1 MVTGHVQEDQVRTTS
16 NPAFRNLPRSGYGNN
31 AGFNPQAQAAG
42 QYGGYDPYQQAGTA
56 QRPMTVDDVVI
67 RTAVTLGLAVVT
79 GALTVLFQA
88 WALVLPA
95 FIVGLVVSLII
106 IFKRTPN
113 AALVLIYAAAE
124 GVVLGAITGLFDRI
138 YSGIAFQAILG
149 TFGVF
154 AAMLIV
160 YKTGAVRVTPRLTKW
175 VIGATV
181 GAVFVMLA
189 DLLLHL
195 FGLNLG
201 IRDGSPLS
209 IVFSLLVIGIAAF
222 NLLLDFEQADQ
233 MIRGGMPAKWAWY
246 AAFGLMMTLVWLY
259 LEILRLLSYLQRN

>member
-1 MVTGHVQEDQVRTTS
+1 MRTTS
-16 NPAFRNLPRSGYGNN
+16 NPAFRNLPRSGYGNYG
-31 AGFNPQAQAAG
+31 GFNPQAQGA
-42 QYGGYDPYQQAGTA
+42 YQQAGLTG
-56 QRPMTVDDVVI
+56 RPMTVDDVVI
-67 RTAVTLGLAVVT
+67 RTAITLGLAVVT
-79 GALTVLFQA
+79 GALTILFQA
-88 WALVLPA
+88 WLLAVPA
-95 FIVGLVVSLII
+95 FIVGIVVSLII

-113 AALVLIYAAAE
+113 AALVLVYSAAE
-124 GVVLGAITGLFDRI
+124 GIVLGAITGLFEHV
-138 YSGIAFQAILG
+138 YHGIAFQAIIG

-160 YKTGAVRVTPRLTKW
+160 YKTGVVRVTPRLTRW

-189 DLLLHL
+189 DLVLNL
-195 FGLNLG
+195 FGASLG
-201 IRDGSPLS
+201 IRGGGPVA

-233 MIRGGMPAKWAWY
+233 MIRGGLPAKWAWY
-246 AAFGLMMTLVWLY
+246 AAFGLMTTLVWLY

>member
-1 MVTGHVQEDQVRTTS
+1 VTGRNPGQEDQVRTTS
-16 NPAFRNLPRSGYGNN
+16 NPAFRNLPRNGY
-31 AGFNPQAQAAG
+31 AGFNGAYAG
-42 QYGGYDPYQQAGTA
+42 VDPYGQAGVA

-67 RTAVTLGLAVVT
+67 RTAMTLGLAVIT
-79 GALTVLFQA
+79 GGLTIAFQA

-95 FIVGLVVSLII
+95 FLIGLVVSLIV
-106 IFKRTPN
+106 IFTRKPN

-124 GVVLGAITGLFDRI
+124 GVALGGITGLFDRV
-138 YSGIAFQAILG
+138 YPGIAFQAIVG

-154 AAMLIV
+154 AAMLVV
-160 YKTGAVRVTPRLTKW
+160 YKTGVVRVTPRMTRW

-189 DLLLHL
+189 DLIVHL
-195 FGLNLG
+195 FGGNLG

-222 NLLLDFEQADQ
+222 NLMLDFEQATQ
-233 MIRGGMPAKWAWY
+233 MIRGGYPAKWAWY
-246 AAFGLMMTLVWLY
+246 AAFGLMVTLVWLY

>member
-1 MVTGHVQEDQVRTTS
+1 GV
-16 NPAFRNLPRSGYGNN
+16 
-31 AGFNPQAQAAG
+31 
-42 QYGGYDPYQQAGTA
+42 A

-67 RTAVTLGLAVVT
+67 RTAMTLGLAIIT
-79 GALTVLFQA
+79 GALTVLFHA
-88 WALVLPA
+88 WALALPA
-95 FIVGLVVSLII
+95 FVIGLVVSLVI

-113 AALVLIYAAAE
+113 AALVLVYAAAE

-138 YSGIAFQAILG
+138 YPGVAFQAILG

-160 YKTGAVRVTPRLTKW
+160 YKTGVVRVTPRLTRW

-189 DLLLHL
+189 DLVVHL
-195 FGLNLG
+195 FGGDLG
-201 IRDGSPLS
+201 IRNGSPLA

-233 MIRGGMPAKWAWY
+233 MIRAGAPAKWAWY
-246 AAFGLMMTLVWLY
+246 AAFGLMITLVWLY

>member
-1 MVTGHVQEDQVRTTS
+1 VRTTS
-16 NPAFRNLPRSGYGNN
+16 NPAFRNLPRSGYGTYG
-31 AGFNPQAQAAG
+31 GFNPQAQGA
-42 QYGGYDPYQQAGTA
+42 YQQAGLATG
-56 QRPMTVDDVVI
+56 RPMTVDDVVI
-67 RTAVTLGLAVVT
+67 RTAMTLGLAVVT
-79 GALTVLFQA
+79 GALTIVFHA
-88 WALVLPA
+88 WALAIPA

-113 AALVLIYAAAE
+113 AALVLVYSAAE
-124 GVVLGAITGLFDRI
+124 GIVLGAITGLFE
-138 YSGIAFQAILG
+138 YVYHGIAFQAIIG

-160 YKTGAVRVTPRLTKW
+160 YKTGVVRVTPRLTRW

-189 DLLLHL
+189 DLVLNL
-195 FGLNLG
+195 FGTNLG
-201 IRDGSPLS
+201 IRTGGPLA
-209 IVFSLLVIGIAAF
+209 IVFSLIVIGIAAF

-233 MIRGGMPAKWAWY
+233 MIRNGLPAKWAWY
-246 AAFGLMMTLVWLY
+246 AAFGLMTTLVWLY

>member
-1 MVTGHVQEDQVRTTS
+1 VRTTS

-31 AGFNPQAQAAG
+31 ATFNPQAAAG
-42 QYGGYDPYQQAGTA
+42 YSPYQGGTA
-56 QRPMTVDDVVI
+56 QRPMTIDDVVV
-67 RTAVTLGLAVVT
+67 RTATTLGLAIVT
-79 GALTVLFQA
+79 GALTVLFHA

-95 FIVGLVVSLII
+95 FLIGLVVSLVI

-113 AALVLIYAAAE
+113 PALVLIYAGVE
-124 GVVLGAITGLFDRI
+124 GIALGGITGVFDAI
-138 YSGIAFQAILG
+138 YPGIAFQAIVG

-154 AAMLIV
+154 AAMLVV

-175 VIGATV
+175 IIGATV

-189 DLLLHL
+189 DMVAHL
-195 FGLNLG
+195 FGADLG

-233 MIRGGMPAKWAWY
+233 MIRNGLPARWAWY
-246 AAFGLMMTLVWLY
+246 AAFGLMTTLVWLY
-259 LEILRLLSYLQRN
+259 LEILRLLSYLQRS